1 MTKTKSKHN
10 QNESSSKLKEE
21 LTMPPSA
28 KDNNNN
34 NNNNNL
40 DIKHISKWNVETTI
54 KWLKTTGYDSCEQSF
69 RDHKINGRALL
80 MLDEEDLKEVIKHNV
95 GQRKNLYHL
104 IKVLQ
109 ITYNRYCNNL
119 SSASSFFS
127 NSSSK
132 TSTDD
137 EDENEQKHED
147 DDIKNDSIN
156 DQANYEDDG
165 HKETNVKDSLT
176 HRHLINETMKQI
188 KINNTFDCE
197 NMFSGLKSPHS
208 HKNGSAIITDSQND
222 ETNMTNFCENCLK
235 KFDHSPYTNYSQNP
249 NMPLRSYKGE
259 KRKTLVSIIYLFL
272 TCLWTSFMLTVVHDR
287 VPDME
292 KYPPLPDL
300 ILDNVPLIPWAFFAT
315 ELIGLALLI
324 LFLLILVFHK
334 YR

>member
-1 MTKTKSKHN
+1 MPKSKLNKQNHN
-10 QNESSSKLKEE
+10 DSTKNKEDIKMSSN
-21 LTMPPSA
+21 PNQ
-28 KDNNNN
+28 D
-34 NNNNNL
+34 NL
-40 DIKHISKWNVETTI
+40 DIKHISKWNVDTTI

-69 RDHKINGRALL
+69 REHKINGRALL

-127 NSSSK
+127 NSSSRN
-132 TSTDD
+132 STDD
-137 EDENEQKHED
+137 EDEND
-147 DDIKNDSIN
+147 DEKQNEDIKNESIN
-156 DQANYEDDG
+156 DQANYEDDS
-165 HKETNVKDSLT
+165 HKETVKDSLT
-176 HRHLINETMKQI
+176 HRHLLNETMKRV

-197 NMFSGLKSPHS
+197 NMFVGLNLP
-208 HKNGSAIITDSQND
+208 KNGSAIIPDSQND
-222 ETNMTNFCENCLK
+222 DTNMTNFCENCLK
-235 KFDHSPYTNYSQNP
+235 KFDHSPYTNYSQNT

-315 ELIGLALLI
+315 ELIGLVLLI

-334 YR
+334 YRYFKFF

>member
-1 MTKTKSKHN
+1 MPK
-10 QNESSSKLKEE
+10 SKLKHSQNDSSTKLNKED
-21 LTMPPSA
+21 LTMPSSSQST

-34 NNNNNL
+34 SL

-69 RDHKINGRALL
+69 REHKINGRALL

-109 ITYNRYCNNL
+109 ISYNRYCNNL

-127 NSSSK
+127 NSSSRS
-132 TSTDD
+132 STDD
-137 EDENEQKHED
+137 EHED
-147 DDIKNDSIN
+147 DEKQNEEIKNDSIN
-156 DQANYEDDG
+156 EQANYEDDS
-165 HKETNVKDSLT
+165 HKETVKDSLT

-188 KINNTFDCE
+188 KINNSFDCE
-197 NMFSGLKSPHS
+197 NMFNGQKSSHS
-208 HKNGSAIITDSQND
+208 HKNGSAIISDSQND
-222 ETNMTNFCENCLK
+222 DTNMANFCENCLK

-334 YR
+334 YRY